1 MVVMMVVEV
10 PMAMTVVVH
19 VGDDGS
25 GCTDGSG
32 DVNSSGVD
40 NGTCKGLKESFCFFN
55 HTVTVENDVQF
66 VLVTLFQSNKQTA
79 FPSIN
84 DARNGI
90 TWHLVGLSL
99 TKM

>member
-19 VGDDGS
+19 VGDGS

-40 NGTCKGLKESFCFFN
+40 NGTCKGLKESFF
-55 HTVTVENDVQF
+55 
-66 VLVTLFQSNKQTA
+66 
-79 FPSIN
+79 
-84 DARNGI
+84 
-90 TWHLVGLSL
+90 
-99 TKM
+99 